1 MNIIKLTTELKNKLY
16 SYGFVIHPDLV
27 SDLVD
32 VLRNSGNEKA
42 FLSMFFKNLD
52 FLKEYGIY
60 AHIQST
66 KQFEKLK
73 NSSNIFS
80 MHIQRKGFNIRIL
93 YSFLP
98 DNTILLHG
106 FYEREGKRNTD
117 YSKPIILAEERLKEY
132 NDSLGGRSNE

>member
-1 MNIIKLTTELKNKLY
+1 MNIIKLTTELKNKLNNY
-16 SYGFVIHPDLV
+16 DFVIHPDLV

-42 FLSMFFKNLD
+42 FLSMFLKNLD
-52 FLKEYGIY
+52 FLKEYGIN
-60 AHIQST
+60 AHIQPT
-66 KQFEKLK
+66 NQFEKLK
-73 NSSNIFS
+73 NSPNMFS

-106 FYEREGKRNTD
+106 FYEREGKGKTD
-117 YSKPIILAEERLKEY
+117 YSNSIKIAEERFKEY
-132 NDSLGGRSNE
+132 SESLGGRGNE